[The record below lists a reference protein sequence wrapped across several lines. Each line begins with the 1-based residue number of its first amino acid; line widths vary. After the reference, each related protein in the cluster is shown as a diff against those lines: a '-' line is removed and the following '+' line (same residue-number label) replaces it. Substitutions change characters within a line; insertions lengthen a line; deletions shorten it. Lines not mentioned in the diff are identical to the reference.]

1 MATVVILGAGISGHT
16 AAMTLRHHLNKKH
29 QIVVLTPDA
38 YFQWTPSNIWV
49 GIGKM
54 TKEKIRFPLDDVY
67 RKKKITYIQARA
79 VSVHPEGNQS
89 HARAFIRA
97 VSTAEENAGQS
108 LEVAYD
114 FLINATGPKLDFTAT
129 KGLGPEHGYTQSICN
144 YTHAEEANRSFQE
157 ALLKMQAGEKQR
169 FLVGVAHPRATCQG
183 AAFEYALN
191 LSFEIRRR
199 GLQHLAEI
207 TWISNEY
214 ELGDFG
220 MGGAYIKRGGYI
232 TPTKVFTE
240 SIFAEYGIRWIKRAA
255 IHMVEAGKVHYET
268 LEGEKRAEAFD
279 FAMLIPAFA
288 GVGLRA
294 FDKMD
299 ADITDKL
306 FNANGFMKVDAS
318 YEAKPFEAW
327 LAADWPRHYQNPS
340 YSNIYAV
347 GIAFAPPHPIS
358 KPMTSPHGTKIF
370 PSAPRTG
377 MPSGVMGKIVAK
389 NIVHRIKKNTDA
401 NIHSASMASMGA
413 ACVVSAGFGLLRGRA
428 ATLTVYPIV
437 PDWQRFPK
445 WGRNIYYTVGESG
458 LAGHWIKLVLHYMFL
473 YKAKGG
479 FLWWM
484 IPE

>member
-29 QIVVLTPDA
+29 QIIVLTPDA

-79 VSVHPEGNQS
+79 VSVHPEGNPT
-89 HARAFIRA
+89 HAQAFVRAF
-97 VSTAEENAGQS
+97 STAEENAGQTF
-108 LEVAYD
+108 EVEYD
-114 FLINATGPKLDFTAT
+114 YLINATGPKLNFAAT
-129 KGLGPEHGYTQSICN
+129 EGLGPEHGFTHSICN

-220 MGGAYIKRGGYI
+220 MGGAYIKRGGYV

-255 IHMVEAGKVHYET
+255 IHAVAPGKVHYET
-268 LEGEKRAEAFD
+268 LEGEKRTEAFD

-288 GVGLRA
+288 GVDLKA

-306 FNANGFMKVDAS
+306 FDANGFMKVDAR
-318 YEAKPFEAW
+318 YETKPFEAW
-327 LAADWPRHYQNPS
+327 SAADWPRNYQNPS
-340 YSNIYAV
+340 YSNIFAV

-358 KPMTSPHGTKIF
+358 KPMESPNGTKIF

-389 NIVHRIKKNTDA
+389 NIAHRIKKDTNV
-401 NIHSASMASMGA
+401 NIHSASMARMGA
-413 ACVVSAGFGLLRGRA
+413 ANISYEQLYIFF
-428 ATLTVYPIV
+428 V
-437 PDWQRFPK
+437 PRK
-445 WGRNIYYTVGESG
+445 VLS
-458 LAGHWIKLVLHYMFL
+458 KL
-473 YKAKGG
+473 
-479 FLWWM
+479 
-484 IPE
+484 

>member
-29 QIVVLTPDA
+29 QIIVLTPDA

-67 RKKKITYIQARA
+67 RRKKITYIQARA
-79 VSVHPEGNQS
+79 VSVHPEGNPT
-89 HARAFIRA
+89 HAQAFVRAF
-97 VSTAEENAGQS
+97 STAEENAGQTF
-108 LEVAYD
+108 EVAYD
-114 FLINATGPKLDFTAT
+114 YLINATGPKLNFAAT
-129 KGLGPEHGYTQSICN
+129 EGLGPEHGFTHSICN

-220 MGGAYIKRGGYI
+220 MGGAYIKRGGYV

-255 IHMVEAGKVHYET
+255 IHAVAPGKVHYET
-268 LEGEKRAEAFD
+268 LEGEKRTEAFD

-288 GVGLRA
+288 GVDLKA

-306 FNANGFMKVDAS
+306 FDANGFMKVDAR
-318 YEAKPFEAW
+318 YETKPFEAW
-327 LAADWPRHYQNPS
+327 SAADWPRNYQNPS
-340 YSNIYAV
+340 YSNIFAV

-358 KPMTSPHGTKIF
+358 KPMESPNGTKIF

-389 NIVHRIKKNTDA
+389 NIAHRIKKDTNV
-401 NIHSASMASMGA
+401 NIHSASMARMGA
-413 ACVVSAGFGLLRGRA
+413 ACVVSAGFGLFRGRA

-437 PDWQRFPK
+437 PDWERFPK

-458 LAGHWIKLVLHYMFL
+458 LAGHWIKLALHYMFL